1 MKNNKDIIII
11 CAIVALCILAIN
23 IVLTLIVGLY
33 SFCVCLVILLII
45 SLLFLLWFVTR
56 KNKEKKYLTNI
67 EHTIRL
73 KLEDLQSDSIVP
85 IRNTHTVEII
95 DDTSIKRDLEQQR
108 EKNVTKEV
116 IEEELSKTVFI
127 NNLKDKIKLFEKEQE
142 VLRQHE
148 EEQEL
153 NELRELIKTRNK

>member
-33 SFCVCLVILLII
+33 SFCVCLVVLLII

-85 IRNTHTVEII
+85 IRNTHIVEIM

-108 EKNVTKEV
+108 EKN
-116 IEEELSKTVFI
+116 EELYII
-127 NNLKDKIKLFEKEQE
+127 NK
-142 VLRQHE
+142 
-148 EEQEL
+148 
-153 NELRELIKTRNK
+153 NKK